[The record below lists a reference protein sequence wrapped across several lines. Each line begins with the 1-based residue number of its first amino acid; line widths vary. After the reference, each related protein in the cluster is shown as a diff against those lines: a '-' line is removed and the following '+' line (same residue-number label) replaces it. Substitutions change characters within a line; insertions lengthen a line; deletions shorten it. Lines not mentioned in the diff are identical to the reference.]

1 MMLQEAPGSPRRLQD
16 ALEAPG
22 APRMTHETLRRP
34 EEALGGPRRL
44 QDVSGGSQRS
54 QEPK

>member
-1 MMLQEAPGSPRRLQD
+1 MMLQEALGSPRRLQD